1 MSFGPLAPM
10 NGTGHSPG
18 VIAYRLL
25 LVLKFLGVL
34 GYAGGLVASFVATSP
49 ADRKHAVHAIASPA
63 LLVTW
68 VAGWL
73 LTDRLGVALTEL
85 WVLGGL
91 LLSCTSLLA
100 LIRAAR
106 RPREDRVAFA
116 TTAAPLLAVVVLMA
130 FRPTWSR

>member
-1 MSFGPLAPM
+1 MSFEPLVSVDDRR
-10 NGTGHSPG
+10 HSPG
-18 VIAYRLL
+18 VTVYRLL

-34 GYAGGLVASFVATSP
+34 GYAGGLVAAFVATAP
-49 ADRKHAVHAIASPA
+49 AERKRAVHAIASPA

-73 LTDRLGVALTEL
+73 LADRLGVALTEL

-91 LLSCTSLLA
+91 VLSCVSLLA

-106 RPREDRVAFA
+106 RPRSDRVAFA
-116 TTAAPLLAVVVLMA
+116 TAAAPLVAVVVMMA